1 VATFAWLQVC
11 FMCLVFL
18 RIFIHYLDIRED
30 SRRRRYL
37 YKFFGVFIYLY
48 FLVMFAYVAVVGTHN
63 LYSC

>member
-1 VATFAWLQVC
+1 
-11 FMCLVFL
+11 MCLVFL